1 MIADGVKEEKD
12 KQGLDLMSIK
22 VGGEKLG
29 FYSKCS
35 KSSAEFEVWVT

>member
-12 KQGLDLMSIK
+12 KQGLDRMSIK

-35 KSSAEFEVWVT
+35 EKALGGF